1 MSNKL
6 LIDAAFPEE
15 TRVVLL
21 NEKNILENID
31 EETFSIKQLK
41 GNIYLAKIIRVE
53 PSLQSAFINYGG
65 DRHGFLPM
73 SDIHPDYYN
82 IPEERK
88 TDLSAVKF
96 LNIEDKQYIKEGTN
110 YTIRLVEDNGY
121 TLKGYLKKVNETEDG
136 IELFFLITNGVE
148 ELADLRDV
156 EIEIV
161 WWSRTGLTVS
171 TDILKKYDNKEVY
184 YINAIKYSEIVEI
197 PVKIV
202 KKTDKFAV
210 ITNYSNEELE
220 ELGIDTDYKIKLYD
234 RIIIK

>member
-31 EETFSIKQLK
+31 EETSSIKQLK

-96 LNIEDKQYIKEGTN
+96 LNIEDKQYV
-110 YTIRLVEDNGY
+110 LD
-121 TLKGYLKKVNETEDG
+121 
-136 IELFFLITNGVE
+136 
-148 ELADLRDV
+148 
-156 EIEIV
+156 
-161 WWSRTGLTVS
+161 
-171 TDILKKYDNKEVY
+171 
-184 YINAIKYSEIVEI
+184 
-197 PVKIV
+197 
-202 KKTDKFAV
+202 
-210 ITNYSNEELE
+210 
-220 ELGIDTDYKIKLYD
+220 
-234 RIIIK
+234 